1 MVCLAQISP
10 GGAGMTLVS
19 AGTTAE
25 LVNETFEA
33 LSELKRRTPGSVS
46 VQAGCDLFIA
56 FMTLFPHEADVS
68 NFTRWALDLYLLT
81 KILFRPSLP

>member
-1 MVCLAQISP
+1 MIL
-10 GGAGMTLVS
+10 

-25 LVNETFEA
+25 LVDEMVEA
-33 LSELKRRTPGSVS
+33 RSELIRRIPGSVS